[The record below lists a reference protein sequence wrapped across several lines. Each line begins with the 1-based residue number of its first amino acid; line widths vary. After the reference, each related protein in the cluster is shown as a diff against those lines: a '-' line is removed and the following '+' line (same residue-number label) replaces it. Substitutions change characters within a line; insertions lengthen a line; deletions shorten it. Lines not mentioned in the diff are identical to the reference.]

1 MNRSKI
7 HPILSPHAA
16 LWTIIVIMAVN
27 AIGMTIVFPVLPF
40 LVGKYLPDSQ
50 IAIGVSTLEAVY
62 TLFQF
67 FAAPLLGALSDR
79 FGRKPILVTS
89 LLGSTIGYVLFGIG
103 GALWVLF
110 LGRIIDGITAGDI
123 STLTAYVADSTE
135 KHERAKWFGYIGA
148 AMGIGLMIGPVIGGF
163 LGTISITL
171 PFFITAGI
179 TLIITIFSQL
189 FLPESL
195 AVEKRI
201 SHFSMEQFNMF
212 AHFKDILIM
221 KNVRRMLIVGAFFL
235 IGLTIF
241 HMNISLF
248 VKDVFAWGP
257 GYIGGILML
266 AGACDI
272 ISRAFILPLLLKRFS
287 EKNIGQAGLIGLTI
301 GMVMLFLSTYVTSPI
316 LLLVAVGILVLG
328 EGLFDPS
335 YNAELSSTVEES
347 KQGRLQGVNRSLQ
360 AIYQT
365 IVPLV
370 TAGIYIYNH
379 SAVFVIAAIFMFLAL
394 VTSVRFKKIYRS

>member
-1 MNRSKI
+1 MNKQTN
-7 HPILSPHAA
+7 HTA
-16 LWTIIVIMAVN
+16 LWTIIVMVVIN

-40 LVGKYLPDSQ
+40 LVGMYLPDSQ
-50 IAIGVSTLEAVY
+50 LAIGVSTLAAVY
-62 TLFQF
+62 TLCQF
-67 FAAPLLGALSDR
+67 FAAPILGALSDR
-79 FGRKPILVTS
+79 FGRKPILVAS
-89 LLGSTIGYVLFGIG
+89 LLGSTIGYVLFGVG

-123 STLTAYVADSTE
+123 GTLAAYVADSTE
-135 KHERAKWFGYIGA
+135 QHERAKWFGYIGA
-148 AMGIGLMIGPVIGGF
+148 AMGIGCMIGPAIGGF
-163 LGTISITL
+163 LGTISTTL

-179 TLIITIFSQL
+179 TLIIAIFSQF

-195 AVEKRI
+195 AAEKRI
-201 SHFSMEQFNMF
+201 SHLSMKQFNFF
-212 AHFKDILIM
+212 AHFKDILVM
-221 KNVRRMLIVGAFFL
+221 KKVRRMLIVGAFFS

-241 HMNISLF
+241 QLNTSLF
-248 VKDVFAWGP
+248 LKDVFAWGP
-257 GYIGGILML
+257 AYIGGILML

-272 ISRAFILPLLLKRFS
+272 ISRAFLLPQLLKRFN
-287 EKNIGQAGLIGLTI
+287 EKAISQAGLIGLTI
-301 GMVMLFLSTYVTSPI
+301 GMSMLFVSAYITNSI
-316 LLLVAVGILVLG
+316 LLMVAVAILVLG

-335 YNAELSSTVEES
+335 YNAELSATVDES

-379 SAVFVIAAIFMFLAL
+379 SAIFGIAAIFMFLAL
-394 VTSVRFKKIYRS
+394 VTLVKFNKIYQH